1 MKYLASFLLLCGL
14 LSSPASGQSVSNND
28 PFVVLRYVS
37 LSCSA
42 PQLFHR
48 KAKPEV
54 ILGSFDSFHAIILN
68 SSPSLALWQASSSDK
83 EEEMETLLGKT
94 GAFSLPA
101 VIVGVRQSPA
111 LDQTNVQKNVLKNDQ
126 KKPASQPAQDYRPA
140 SNRIETLQANQAVG
154 H

>member
-14 LSSPASGQSVSNND
+14 LSPASAQSVSNND

-68 SSPSLALWQASSSDK
+68 SSPSLALWQATTTDK
-83 EEEMETLLGKT
+83 EEEMETMLGKT

-111 LDQTNVQKNVLKNDQ
+111 AAQENVQKNDQ